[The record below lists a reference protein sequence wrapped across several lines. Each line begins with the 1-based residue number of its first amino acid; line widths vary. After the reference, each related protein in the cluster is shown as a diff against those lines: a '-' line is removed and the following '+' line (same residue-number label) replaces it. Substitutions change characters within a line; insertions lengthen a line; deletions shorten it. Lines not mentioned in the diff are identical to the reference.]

1 MTRPSAP
8 PSPHLGRTVKV
19 SVEVPAWTFAKRRA
33 DGTVDFVSPLPC
45 PWAYGSLPGEAGGDG
60 DDLDALVLDQR
71 GPAGSTLSSTVQG
84 VVHFVD
90 AGRTDDKLVCAKQ
103 SVNRRQRVAIRAFF
117 RVYALAKRALNL
129 TSRRTGTT
137 QVVGLEWR

>member
-1 MTRPSAP
+1 MTRPSALR
-8 PSPHLGRTVKV
+8 SPHLGRTVKV
-19 SVEVPAWTFAKRRA
+19 SVEVPAWTFTKRRA

-60 DDLDALVLDQR
+60 DDLDALVLDQT
-71 GPAGSTLSSTVQG
+71 GPTGATLASTVQG

-90 AGRTDDKLVCAKQ
+90 AGRTDDKLVCAIQ

-117 RVYALAKRALNL
+117 QLYAVAKRALNL
-129 TSRRTGTT
+129 TRGRTGVTR
-137 QVVGLEWR
+137 VLRVEWR